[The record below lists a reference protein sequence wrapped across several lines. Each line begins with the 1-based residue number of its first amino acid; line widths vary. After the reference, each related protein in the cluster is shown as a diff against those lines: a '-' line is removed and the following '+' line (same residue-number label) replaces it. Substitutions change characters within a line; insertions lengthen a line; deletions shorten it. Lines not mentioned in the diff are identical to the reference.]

1 MMRIFIADDEDII
14 RDGIRNCIEKE
25 QGKFLFAGEAPDG
38 EMALPMM
45 MEIKPDVLIT
55 DIRMPFMDGLEL
67 ARVVRRTMPWMRIV
81 FLSGH
86 DEFEYAQ
93 KAVSLHA
100 DAYLLKPVDSAQ
112 LLATLADVAARIE
125 EEQQQY
131 RQAEFEYAQKAVSLH
146 ADAYLLKPVDSA
158 QLLATLADVAARIEE
173 EQQQYRQAVRQSRSE
188 QEDDALREHFFNLL
202 LSGGMAAADAVEQG
216 APWGL
221 SPAVRQYLV
230 CILRLPD
237 NRDAFMQARALSA
250 RTFDGQQEV
259 ICFFRGSTRMVLLLQ
274 GESEDAV
281 RERAYE
287 VCQNLRHEIRQFLGW
302 DTLAAIGLPVTRLS
316 ALPDSYRTAKE
327 TMLRA
332 AACAEGGVFGSTDF
346 ASGKTGF
353 DFSAGGALADQLRH
367 AAPEDVPR
375 IVDEYFGNAAE
386 EDMKSVL
393 YRYYLLMDLLVSAA
407 ADGAAASGGKRGC
420 GTRTRL

>member
-1 MMRIFIADDEDII
+1 
-14 RDGIRNCIEKE
+14 
-25 QGKFLFAGEAPDG
+25 
-38 EMALPMM
+38 
-45 MEIKPDVLIT
+45 
-55 DIRMPFMDGLEL
+55 
-67 ARVVRRTMPWMRIV
+67 
-81 FLSGH
+81 
-86 DEFEYAQ
+86 
-93 KAVSLHA
+93 
-100 DAYLLKPVDSAQ
+100 
-112 LLATLADVAARIE
+112 
-125 EEQQQY
+125 
-131 RQAEFEYAQKAVSLH
+131 
-146 ADAYLLKPVDSA
+146 
-158 QLLATLADVAARIEE
+158 
-173 EQQQYRQAVRQSRSE
+173 
-188 QEDDALREHFFNLL
+188 
-202 LSGGMAAADAVEQG
+202 
-216 APWGL
+216 
-221 SPAVRQYLV
+221 
-230 CILRLPD
+230 
-237 NRDAFMQARALSA
+237 
-250 RTFDGQQEV
+250 
-259 ICFFRGSTRMVLLLQ
+259 MVLLLQ

-407 ADGAAASGGKRGC
+407 RLAAEVQPDSITAPDDPQAVLAQATTLEGAKACAAQTLR
-420 GTRTRL
+420 RLTRLCYRHQNVRYSEEIGRAKTFIRANYSDSGLSLHMVAAEVGFSPNHFSLCYRHQNVRYSEEIGRAKTFIRANYSDSGLSLHMVAAEVGFSPNHFSTIFSQETGQTFVEYLTAVRLEAAKELLRTSDARMSDIAFDVGPNHFSTIFSQETGQTFVEYLTAVRLEAAKELLRTSDARMSDIAFDVGYQEPHYFSYLFKKHVGMSPREYRSRGEVT